1 MDTKRNPVYAS
12 TQDFALAIWF
22 RSIHLLPNIGRAY
35 INETEMNRAGLLTDS
50 GLFAKLC
57 TYNTESSHIRLNNA
71 YVKMTEN
78 ESAYSDF
85 TLKFNKFSRKNSLLA
100 KSL

>member
-1 MDTKRNPVYAS
+1 MKRKGIRF
-12 TQDFALAIWF
+12 DFWSDAGISAKF
-22 RSIHLLPNIGRAY
+22 SAY
-35 INETEMNRAGLLTDS
+35 TIENSYMRPRNG
-50 GLFAKLC
+50 
-57 TYNTESSHIRLNNA
+57 

-78 ESAYSDF
+78 ESAYSVF